1 MRMASA
7 PTPASPWAKTGRS
20 SLSPASDARG
30 KACASS
36 RKAGCGATSMA
47 SSPPSRTPKWPPCTR
62 RRCRCAWSRPTSWT
76 WDAGRG
82 EDVAAAAGDGV
93 LAVLIV
99 ARTMSPIDPY
109 RPLEC
114 PLSDVRFAPPFP
126 PLRLRRCIPKS
137 GRLAGG
143 CSCHDVPWLIAMVGR
158 REPFGSA
165 PDSGSRHSSVWRR
178 PGLAGG
184 TARGTRAD

>member
-1 MRMASA
+1 MPAARPKILRGGRSSSLVPCSGRDAQFGPGLDRTSLLGARDGLRRTRAMRMARA

-30 KACASS
+30 KACARS

-47 SSPPSRTPKWPPCTR
+47 SSPPSRTPRWPPCTR

-114 PLSDVRFAPPFP
+114 PLSDVRFAPHLGHCP
-126 PLRLRRCIPKS
+126 
-137 GRLAGG
+137 
-143 CSCHDVPWLIAMVGR
+143 
-158 REPFGSA
+158 
-165 PDSGSRHSSVWRR
+165 
-178 PGLAGG
+178 
-184 TARGTRAD
+184 